1 MEPGYTELLPEGA
14 GVPVRAQRFA
24 KKAALAVAG
33 AGLLLGLGATLRTRA
48 TPAAPALRATAA
60 KTGGLTTIGAADV
73 AVCTDETADETST
86 CWEDF
91 GGVCMYEKK
100 SCNKYGGTKNTSGC
114 GSGDSCFCCQDID
127 SSLIGDDDAVLA
139 WIDSYI
145 GDDGKRASRSGK
157 RNKGK
162 EDDDLG
168 AQSDDARGRVKRV
181 YSYSYDDTDSSIHH
195 KKTDAST
202 TTNTSSANS
211 TTAVLNATAAV
222 STANVTAAVTVTSDE
237 DDDEGAISPDDEGYV
252 DDITGKGRTND
263 DGGDPAGHHSKKR
276 SKRTASKDVGVV
288 DDVDGKSAVDDDIAA
303 SESTKGG
310 HKSRSSGRSS
320 GDSSLGKGKSD
331 DDDDEDDDEGA
342 ISPDDEG
349 YVDDI
354 TGKGPTNDDGG
365 DPAHTKGSTSKGKK
379 TKSSETKASGKSS
392 SSSKKSRS
400 AADDDSDDASTTSA
414 GPAPKSPPSS
424 GSDNGD
430 THKSGH

>member
-48 TPAAPALRATAA
+48 APAAPALRATAA
-60 KTGGLTTIGAADV
+60 KTSGLTTIGAADV

-162 EDDDLG
+162 QDDDLG
-168 AQSDDARGRVKRV
+168 AQSDDARGRVEPTSMREATKSVHRAIPCAARRLASAIGRFSSRARV
-181 YSYSYDDTDSSIHH
+181 DVADGALPRELESTSQLTDS
-195 KKTDAST
+195 
-202 TTNTSSANS
+202 
-211 TTAVLNATAAV
+211 L
-222 STANVTAAVTVTSDE
+222 
-237 DDDEGAISPDDEGYV
+237 Y
-252 DDITGKGRTND
+252 TGRRRGR
-263 DGGDPAGHHSKKR
+263 R
-276 SKRTASKDVGVV
+276 C
-288 DDVDGKSAVDDDIAA
+288 
-303 SESTKGG
+303 
-310 HKSRSSGRSS
+310 GR
-320 GDSSLGKGKSD
+320 
-331 DDDDEDDDEGA
+331 E
-342 ISPDDEG
+342 
-349 YVDDI
+349 
-354 TGKGPTNDDGG
+354 TGC
-365 DPAHTKGSTSKGKK
+365 
-379 TKSSETKASGKSS
+379 
-392 SSSKKSRS
+392 
-400 AADDDSDDASTTSA
+400 
-414 GPAPKSPPSS
+414 
-424 GSDNGD
+424 
-430 THKSGH
+430 

>member
-48 TPAAPALRATAA
+48 APAAPALRATAA

-127 SSLIGDDDAVLA
+127 DSLIGDDDAVLA

-157 RNKGK
+157 RKKGK

-168 AQSDDARGRVKRV
+168 AQSDDARGRVKRRA
-181 YSYSYDDTDSSIHH
+181 DF
-195 KKTDAST
+195 
-202 TTNTSSANS
+202 
-211 TTAVLNATAAV
+211 NARGYKERPPRQPVRGVPSRERHRSLFLESPSRRRRRRSPSRARVDVAA
-222 STANVTAAVTVTSDE
+222 
-237 DDDEGAISPDDEGYV
+237 
-252 DDITGKGRTND
+252 
-263 DGGDPAGHHSKKR
+263 H
-276 SKRTASKDVGVV
+276 
-288 DDVDGKSAVDDDIAA
+288 
-303 SESTKGG
+303 
-310 HKSRSSGRSS
+310 
-320 GDSSLGKGKSD
+320 
-331 DDDDEDDDEGA
+331 
-342 ISPDDEG
+342 
-349 YVDDI
+349 
-354 TGKGPTNDDGG
+354 
-365 DPAHTKGSTSKGKK
+365 
-379 TKSSETKASGKSS
+379 
-392 SSSKKSRS
+392 
-400 AADDDSDDASTTSA
+400 
-414 GPAPKSPPSS
+414 
-424 GSDNGD
+424 
-430 THKSGH
+430 